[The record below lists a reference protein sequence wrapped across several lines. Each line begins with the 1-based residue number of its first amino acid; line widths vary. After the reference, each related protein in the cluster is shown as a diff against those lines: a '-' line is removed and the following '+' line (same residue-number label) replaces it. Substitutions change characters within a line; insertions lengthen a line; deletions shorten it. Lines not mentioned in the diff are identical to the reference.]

1 MIRMWHLEQDENYV
15 LTLHEQQE
23 MAGSENILNDKIA
36 CVAYDNKG
44 KFLIAGTKDGRI
56 LFWKN
61 MMMGSESP
69 LESE

>member
-1 MIRMWHLEQDENYV
+1 
-15 LTLHEQQE
+15 

-36 CVAYDNKG
+36 CIAYDNKG
-44 KFLIAGTKDGRI
+44 KFLIAGTKDGRV
-56 LFWKN
+56 LLWKN

>member
-1 MIRMWHLEQDENYV
+1 
-15 LTLHEQQE
+15 
-23 MAGSENILNDKIA
+23 MAGENDNVLNDKIA

-44 KFLIAGTKDGRI
+44 KYLIAGTKEGRI

-61 MMMGSESP
+61 MMIGSESP